1 MRIHVAKVLEL
12 TRRITC
18 FSNCFP
24 PEGLGAPLN
33 SLDGLTHVQTHLHTV
48 LGMHGQG
55 DRQARHTVV
64 AVSQNLDSHALVLL
78 KNKIEK
84 YHRP

>member
-24 PEGLGAPLN
+24 PRRPPLN